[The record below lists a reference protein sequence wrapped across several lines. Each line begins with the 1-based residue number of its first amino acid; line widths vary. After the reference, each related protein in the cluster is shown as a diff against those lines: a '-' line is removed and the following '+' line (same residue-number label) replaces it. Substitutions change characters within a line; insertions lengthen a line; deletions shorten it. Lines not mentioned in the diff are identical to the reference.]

1 MFIYLHQP
9 LPASVSVE
17 FAVAATDCIAKD
29 VVDPTKCNLLAEKV
43 SGPGT
48 EAAKLVMEQSL
59 LRPSLYL
66 GAVER
71 DNAKY
76 PCPVRLGHARSSL
89 GVSSP
94 LLKSYQQIFSSAGG
108 PWSSRGYFLTNVS
121 HVRLLE
127 V

>member
-1 MFIYLHQP
+1 MKIFMYLRQP
-9 LPASVSVE
+9 LPVSVSVE
-17 FAVAATDCIAKD
+17 FAVAATDCIAKE

-43 SGPGT
+43 SRPGKAGHGT
-48 EAAKLVMEQSL
+48 
-59 LRPSLYL
+59 SLYL

-94 LLKSYQQIFSSAGG
+94 LLKSYHQIFSFAGG
-108 PWSSRGYFLTNVS
+108 PWS
-121 HVRLLE
+121 
-127 V
+127 